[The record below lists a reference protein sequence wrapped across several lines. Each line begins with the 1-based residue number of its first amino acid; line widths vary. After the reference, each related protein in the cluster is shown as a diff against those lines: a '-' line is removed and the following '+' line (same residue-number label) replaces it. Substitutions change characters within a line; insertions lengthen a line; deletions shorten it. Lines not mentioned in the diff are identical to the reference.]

1 MKSSETG
8 QTEAVKAWKPTLDL
22 SEVSLSSNTS
32 SVIGA
37 EGGHFWSHRGC
48 GDLVGWKMLE
58 ELFSDMFTSLCP
70 ETDGEMRTTDC
81 FFGEELDIAS
91 QIFPSKWHDYQ
102 IVQIESKILQMWQ
115 AGSFV
120 LMPVA
125 SGMDCYPFRVL
136 SLSCFSWGLMI
147 SMIP

>member
-1 MKSSETG
+1 MVEENPQEQSLL
-8 QTEAVKAWKPTLDL
+8 QTSLEASGEPRAVKAWKFSLDA

-58 ELFSDMFTSLCP
+58 ELFFDMHTSLCP

-81 FFGEELDIAS
+81 VFL
-91 QIFPSKWHDYQ
+91 KN
-102 IVQIESKILQMWQ
+102 
-115 AGSFV
+115 
-120 LMPVA
+120 
-125 SGMDCYPFRVL
+125 
-136 SLSCFSWGLMI
+136 
-147 SMIP
+147 